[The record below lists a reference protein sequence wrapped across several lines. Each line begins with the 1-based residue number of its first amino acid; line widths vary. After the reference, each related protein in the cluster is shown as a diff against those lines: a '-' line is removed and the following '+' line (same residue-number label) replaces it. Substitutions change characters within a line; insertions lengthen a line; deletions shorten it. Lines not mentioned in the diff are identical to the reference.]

1 MKISNPSKSSNP
13 DLGGGLRRPGTLESV
28 RTVRTVRTVRL
39 FWTVRLDYPDPL
51 PPPRGGGGAG
61 FLGIVTI
68 GPSGWI
74 MKGAGRRI
82 SRTPKT
88 LKKHCLEQ
96 LLRISKFT
104 FGKRYK
110 TNGKLMLFG
119 PKSEN
124 GLQKDQKS
132 IRFFTIN

>member
-1 MKISNPSKSSNP
+1 MVVRHVAKPYETNGKSILLKTHKPSKP
-13 DLGGGLRRPGTLESV
+13 QLIII
-28 RTVRTVRTVRL
+28 RTDN
-39 FWTVRLDYPDPL
+39 DYPDPPS
-51 PPPRGGGGAG
+51 PPLGGGGAG
-61 FLGIVTI
+61 FLGLVTI

-82 SRTPKT
+82 SRIPKT

-110 TNGKLMLFG
+110 TNGKLMLFE

-124 GLQKDQKS
+124 GFQNHQKAQGFS
-132 IRFFTIN
+132 L